1 VDEEPQELENG
12 EGVFNDEFSSDA
24 LKKYLREIGKIP
36 LLTKEQEI
44 ALALRVRAGDSEAL
58 RKLVES
64 NLRFVVSIAKKYS
77 GRRVALLD
85 LINEGNIGL
94 MEAAKRFDPD
104 RGVKFISYAVWWI
117 RQAIVQ
123 ALADQGRI
131 VRLPLKQAGLLYK
144 ISEKLK
150 ELTNKLGREPTLA
163 EVAEAMEMKQK
174 DIEAILMAARQSV
187 SLEATAGTDEKRGL
201 MTTLEDE
208 NTVDMEEDLI
218 HASRDQLVQ
227 ELLDQLNDRE
237 REIIRLRFGF
247 RNQEPL
253 SLEKV
258 GKRLGLTRE
267 RIRQIEKKAKVRL
280 ERLAAQRRLM
290 DFLN

>member
-12 EGVFNDEFSSDA
+12 EDVFNDEFSSDA
-24 LKKYLREIGKIP
+24 LKKYLREIGRIP
-36 LLTKEQEI
+36 LISKDEEI
-44 ALALRVRAGDSEAL
+44 RLALRVRQGDAEAL

-150 ELTNKLGREPTLA
+150 ELTNRLGREPTLA
-163 EVAEAMEMKQK
+163 EIAEAMDMKQK

-187 SLEATAGTDEKRGL
+187 SLEATSANDEKRGL

>member
-1 VDEEPQELENG
+1 
-12 EGVFNDEFSSDA
+12 
-24 LKKYLREIGKIP
+24 
-36 LLTKEQEI
+36 
-44 ALALRVRAGDSEAL
+44 
-58 RKLVES
+58 
-64 NLRFVVSIAKKYS
+64 
-77 GRRVALLD
+77 
-85 LINEGNIGL
+85 

-150 ELTNKLGREPTLA
+150 ELTNRLGREPSLA
-163 EVAEAMEMKQK
+163 EIADAMGMKQK
-174 DIEAILMAARQSV
+174 DIEAILMAARQSI
-187 SLEATAGTDEKRGL
+187 SLEATPNPDEKRGL

-208 NTVDMEEDLI
+208 AAVDMEEDLI
-218 HASRDQLVQ
+218 HASRDQIVQ
-227 ELLDQLNDRE
+227 ELLEQLNERE

-247 RNQEPL
+247 KNQEPL

>member
-1 VDEEPQELENG
+1 VDEEAQDFEREAQPSE
-12 EGVFNDEFSSDA
+12 DFSSDA

-36 LLTKEQEI
+36 LLSKQEEVD
-44 ALALRVRAGDSEAL
+44 LARRVRAGEAEAL
-58 RKLVES
+58 RRLVEA

-123 ALADQGRI
+123 ALADQGRV

-150 ELTNKLGREPTLA
+150 ELTNKLGREPSMA
-163 EVAEAMEMKQK
+163 EVAQAMDMKQK
-174 DIEAILMAARQSV
+174 DIEAILMAARQSI
-187 SLEATAGTDEKRGL
+187 SLEPGSNPDEKRGL

-208 NTVDMEEDLI
+208 TAVDMEEDLI

-227 ELLDQLNDRE
+227 ELLEQLGERE
-237 REIIRLRFGF
+237 QEIIRLRFGF

-267 RIRQIEKKAKVRL
+267 RIRQIEKKAKLRL